1 MLSYFKT
8 TFVREEKNKMRYCI
22 RCIVLIFAF
31 TELSAFENIHG
42 SWHLLIADRKA
53 EICRFVSASPQGQG
67 RSPGQQGTLSCPLWH
82 KKSSFKVFIFEN
94 SLFLLFS
101 VLSLSNAVNWNL
113 QCSAADICCVYAFAT
128 IIFVIRVSGEDM
140 QKLSLC
146 QALNDCH
153 LCR

>member
-22 RCIVLIFAF
+22 RCIVLIFAS

-42 SWHLLIADRKA
+42 SWHLLIANRKA

-67 RSPGQQGTLSCPLWH
+67 RSPRQHGKLSCPLWD
-82 KKSSFKVFIFEN
+82 KKSSLKVFIFEN

-101 VLSLSNAVNWNL
+101 VLPLSKPWIGIY
-113 QCSAADICCVYAFAT
+113 SAKLLILVAFVFAT
-128 IIFVIRVSGEDM
+128 ICSKGFRWRYVI
-140 QKLSLC
+140 L
-146 QALNDCH
+146 
-153 LCR
+153 